1 MRTPAQNVRFL
12 PSWNPADGSI
22 EGAKPS
28 GGAVL
33 AIRSLFE
40 RDSKVK
46 KFMLMALGAGS
57 MIAIA
62 APAAAQNV
70 TGTVN
75 ITGSVAPKCLVV
87 PGNGSTFGT
96 TVALGELADT
106 TGKMRTDLAASFNA
120 SAGLTAR
127 VVCTSAA
134 PTISVDADPI
144 TAATALGGGGYDN
157 SIDFTASVAV
167 TTTAGAAGPFTND
180 SAAAAGAD
188 TAIGGRLANNG
199 SDNIAISA
207 SNFRTDTATDL
218 LAADPTYTGKIT
230 VVIKPGA

>member
-1 MRTPAQNVRFL
+1 M
-12 PSWNPADGSI
+12 
-22 EGAKPS
+22 
-28 GGAVL
+28 L
-33 AIRSLFE
+33 ANGNIFE
-40 RDSKVK
+40 RDSTVN

-57 MIAIA
+57 MIALA

-87 PGNGSTFGT
+87 PGAGSTFGT

-106 TGKMRTDLAASFNA
+106 TGKLRTNIATDFNA
-120 SAGLTAR
+120 AAGLTAR
-127 VVCTSAA
+127 VVCTTAA
-134 PTISVDADPI
+134 PTISVNADPI
-144 TAATALGGGGYDN
+144 TAATATGGGYDN

-167 TTTAGAAGPFTND
+167 TTTTGPAGPFTND

-188 TAIGGRLANNG
+188 TLVGGRLANNG

-207 SNFRTDTATDL
+207 SNFRTNTAADL
-218 LAADPTYTGKIT
+218 LSADPTYTGKIT

>member
-87 PGNGSTFGT
+87 PGDGSTFGT

-106 TGKMRTDLAASFNA
+106 TGKMRTNLAASFNA

-127 VVCTSAA
+127 VG
-134 PTISVDADPI
+134 ADPI

>member
-1 MRTPAQNVRFL
+1 MLAN
-12 PSWNPADGSI
+12 GSN
-22 EGAKPS
+22 
-28 GGAVL
+28 
-33 AIRSLFE
+33 FE
-40 RDSKVK
+40 RDSTVN

-57 MIAIA
+57 MIALA

-75 ITGSVAPKCLVV
+75 ITGSVAGKCLVV
-87 PGNGSTFGT
+87 PGSGSTFGT
-96 TVALGELADT
+96 TVALGELADA
-106 TGKMRTDLAASFNA
+106 TGKLRTNIATDFNA
-120 SAGLTAR
+120 AAGLTAR
-127 VVCTSAA
+127 VVCTTAA

-144 TAATALGGGGYDN
+144 TAATATGGGGYDN

-188 TAIGGRLANNG
+188 TLIGGRLANNG

-207 SNFRTDTATDL
+207 SNFRTDTASDL

>member
-1 MRTPAQNVRFL
+1 
-12 PSWNPADGSI
+12 
-22 EGAKPS
+22 
-28 GGAVL
+28 VL
-33 AIRSLFE
+33 ANGSNLE
-40 RDSKVK
+40 RDSEVK

-57 MIAIA
+57 MIALA

-75 ITGSVAPKCLVV
+75 ITGSVAGKCLVV
-87 PGNGSTFGT
+87 PGSGSTFGT
-96 TVALGELADT
+96 TVALGELADA
-106 TGKMRTDLAASFNA
+106 TGKLRTNIATDFNA

-127 VVCTSAA
+127 VVCTTAA
-134 PTISVDADPI
+134 PTISVDADAI

-167 TTTAGAAGPFTND
+167 TTTSGPAGPFTND
-180 SAAAAGAD
+180 SSAAAGAD
-188 TAIGGRLANNG
+188 TLVGGRLANNG

-207 SNFRTDTATDL
+207 SNFRTNTASDL